1 LVQGLPTSVRT
12 EQKEPFLKHELFT
25 APIVANLEGNITR
38 ALPRSTLPLHDV
50 AGSTLPDMIVEYGQT
65 DLRQL
70 DQLCQIARKKF
81 CQIIPKVTILLSPVP
96 PKIVS

>member
-1 LVQGLPTSVRT
+1 
-12 EQKEPFLKHELFT
+12 
-25 APIVANLEGNITR
+25 
-38 ALPRSTLPLHDV
+38 
-50 AGSTLPDMIVEYGQT
+50 MIVEYGQT